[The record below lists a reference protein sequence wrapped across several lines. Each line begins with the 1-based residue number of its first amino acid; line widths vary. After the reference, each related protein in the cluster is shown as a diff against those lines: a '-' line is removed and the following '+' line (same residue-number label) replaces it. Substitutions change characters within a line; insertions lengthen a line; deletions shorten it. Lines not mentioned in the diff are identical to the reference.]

1 MPKIDKDADVE
12 VKLDS
17 GAAFLQSAIS
27 EGQRRGLF
35 EYPGTSVVAI
45 VEFTSKSYTG
55 HAEGEE
61 KSPQVKLRVTLAEV
75 AQDTEQAQM
84 IAEVMRAMMRR
95 RKMDGTLDE
104 LGPGSRD
111 VEGAVAEALGNMPTE
126 SEFEAHQDRKRAGRR
141 DRVEYDG

>member
-1 MPKIDKDADVE
+1 MPKIDKDAEVE

-17 GAAFLQSAIS
+17 GAAFLHSALT
-27 EGQRRGLF
+27 EEQRRGLF
-35 EYPGTSVVAI
+35 EYPGTSVFAV

-55 HAEGEE
+55 HAEGED
-61 KSPQVKLRVTLAEV
+61 KSAQVKLRVTLAEV
-75 AQDTEQAQM
+75 AQDNDQAAM

-111 VEGAVAEALGNMPTE
+111 VEGAVSEALGNMPTE
-126 SEFEAHQDRKRAGRR
+126 TEFEVYQERKRAARSGRG
-141 DRVEYDG
+141 EYQG